1 MAAEKNLPVAHMLAK
16 TPQLDGAHDL
26 GRFKRRTNV
35 VRRLLRIIT
44 NKERTASY
52 KKIHALLLGEGFIGR
67 LTRLGGLFDKLI
79 VARPERKLVYQ
90 VLRFDQVNWRMA
102 GAFWPRKS

>member
-16 TPQLDGAHDL
+16 TPQLDGPHDL
-26 GRFKRRTNV
+26 GRFKCRTNV
-35 VRRLLRIIT
+35 VRLLRVIT
-44 NKERTASY
+44 NKERAASY
-52 KKIHALLLGEGFIGR
+52 KKIHAFLLGEGFIGR

-90 VLRFDQVNWRMA
+90 VLRFDQVNWRM
-102 GAFWPRKS
+102 